1 MASFKAVCKGL
12 VEMWKDWG
20 WLYQGGQDLWEE
32 GSPVPDLRG
41 KASQKRIEGKSHS
54 GETQSMR
61 VEMGVG

>member
-1 MASFKAVCKGL
+1 
-12 VEMWKDWG
+12 MWKDWG

-54 GETQSMR
+54 GETQRMR